1 MNDNLDIQ
9 ITVLMPVYN
18 ASLFLR
24 EAIESIL
31 NQTYKNFEFIIINDG
46 STDNS
51 LQIIESF
58 TDSRIR
64 LINNERNLGIIKTR
78 NKGLQLAKGKY
89 IANLDADDIS
99 LPDRFDK
106 QISYF
111 DKNPDTVILASRLI
125 RIDSNN
131 NEIGIWKEDFSV
143 IKEHEIKDVLPEV
156 NCIGQSTVMMR
167 ADFIK
172 SIGYNDK
179 YTYNE
184 DWGLW
189 LDVLAKK
196 GKVRKLKEILVLY
209 REYDQNTTSKI
220 NKLGVEKK
228 IIRFKF
234 KYLLNKIRVLEF
246 NYITNRIFLSF
257 CKDVLKYTSNLL
269 SPRIISIAGVLK
281 RHSLKKIFKQYF
293 TVKKQFNELKHSI
306 DVLFFFPSYHTGG
319 AEKVHGSILKAT
331 NNLSTITFITN
342 SSNNSWL
349 LKDFMENSKVISIN
363 ELLKLETTKRW
374 VIKQIK
380 DIVDRNKRVKMFGS
394 NSEFYYELIPHIK
407 DDIRLY
413 DLTHAFVHNY
423 ESGQEK
429 WSLPFVNRLTKRVV
443 INRKTKNDYLEFYS
457 KHNLSTELIDK
468 IEVIN
473 NFVDVESDYK
483 TKSASVFRIAYVGR
497 GGEEKRIELI
507 ALLAKRIRE
516 EKTGKVEFHFVGDVQ
531 SIIPE
536 DLKKFCV
543 FHGVV
548 NSDEEIKKLYE
559 QFHVLVIA
567 STREGFPMVIMEGM
581 AHGVVPVCTNVGGI
595 KEHVINDENGYL
607 INSINEEDIINEF
620 MEKFNYLINNH
631 IEYNRLS
638 LSAYKYA
645 ITHFHKELFNKSYNS
660 LFGS

>member
-1 MNDNLDIQ
+1 
-9 ITVLMPVYN
+9 
-18 ASLFLR
+18 
-24 EAIESIL
+24 
-31 NQTYKNFEFIIINDG
+31 
-46 STDNS
+46 
-51 LQIIESF
+51 
-58 TDSRIR
+58 
-64 LINNERNLGIIKTR
+64 
-78 NKGLQLAKGKY
+78 
-89 IANLDADDIS
+89 
-99 LPDRFDK
+99 
-106 QISYF
+106 
-111 DKNPDTVILASRLI
+111 
-125 RIDSNN
+125 
-131 NEIGIWKEDFSV
+131 
-143 IKEHEIKDVLPEV
+143 
-156 NCIGQSTVMMR
+156 
-167 ADFIK
+167 
-172 SIGYNDK
+172 
-179 YTYNE
+179 
-184 DWGLW
+184 
-189 LDVLAKK
+189 
-196 GKVRKLKEILVLY
+196 
-209 REYDQNTTSKI
+209 
-220 NKLGVEKK
+220 
-228 IIRFKF
+228 
-234 KYLLNKIRVLEF
+234 
-246 NYITNRIFLSF
+246 
-257 CKDVLKYTSNLL
+257 
-269 SPRIISIAGVLK
+269 
-281 RHSLKKIFKQYF
+281 
-293 TVKKQFNELKHSI
+293 
-306 DVLFFFPSYHTGG
+306 
-319 AEKVHGSILKAT
+319 
-331 NNLSTITFITN
+331 
-342 SSNNSWL
+342 
-349 LKDFMENSKVISIN
+349 
-363 ELLKLETTKRW
+363 
-374 VIKQIK
+374 
-380 DIVDRNKRVKMFGS
+380 MFGS